1 MPAGST
7 APTSARLLSAAS
19 LVIAAAACRVT
30 PPSRP
35 VQTTPIAAPT
45 PTPTPPEPPPP
56 PPLEWRHQ
64 FVTAPEAGTFA
75 VVDHGTT
82 LHKHPRPDD
91 RGVAFAGIHPGVV
104 KVVGHEEG
112 FVVVDLD
119 WPDDPSVEHCVQ
131 DPAIPVGLRMYVRE
145 DELADIT
152 TATINIATGRDTGI
166 VAAPG
171 VLVTARRDSRE
182 LYARVGG
189 QSYLGTF
196 SPNQIYVDTA
206 AAVPLVGKY
215 YAPVRVDSLRTA
227 VLSVE
232 EFARAHSPD
241 EPSQIDIGEL
251 EQPILNY
258 RWQVYAVSQVDR
270 DHIVAAPRA
279 CMSPVMSAWASPGAW
294 AVAGAA
300 PATIA
305 GRSPLAPR

>member
-1 MPAGST
+1 M
-7 APTSARLLSAAS
+7 
-19 LVIAAAACRVT
+19 
-30 PPSRP
+30 
-35 VQTTPIAAPT
+35 
-45 PTPTPPEPPPP
+45 
-56 PPLEWRHQ
+56 
-64 FVTAPEAGTFA
+64 
-75 VVDHGTT
+75 
-82 LHKHPRPDD
+82 
-91 RGVAFAGIHPGVV
+91 
-104 KVVGHEEG
+104 
-112 FVVVDLD
+112 VDLD

-270 DHIVAAPRA
+270 DHIVAGAPCLHVAGHVSVGESRGVGGGGCSTSYDRWKVAAGTALTWRTGGPAGVLHRELELFDPPRRRGNLRCFAPRFA
-279 CMSPVMSAWASPGAW
+279 CSGPAELTVCVPARAVTHVPGESPRWLEF
-294 AVAGAA
+294 AA
-300 PATIA
+300 PRR
-305 GRSPLAPR
+305 GGSR